1 MGDQS
6 RLSINIY
13 INQILSVMV
22 SYKLDH
28 QLTLATY
35 LRVDNLVLLD
45 PRLNDSYMTFIHHY
59 KVLTPGHFTFQ
70 CRDNNDHAEICKCES
85 IFLIFQNS
93 IGTTHPISTMKNIL

>member
-45 PRLNDSYMTFIHHY
+45 PRLNNSHTINSLHQDILLFNVEITMTMQRFVNV
-59 KVLTPGHFTFQ
+59 KV
-70 CRDNNDHAEICKCES
+70 S
-85 IFLIFQNS
+85 S
-93 IGTTHPISTMKNIL
+93 

>member
-22 SYKLDH
+22 SYKFDH

-59 KVLTPGHFTFQ
+59 KVLTPGHV
-70 CRDNNDHAEICKCES
+70 EI
-85 IFLIFQNS
+85 
-93 IGTTHPISTMKNIL
+93 TMTMQRFVNVKVSS